1 MLGMAER
8 FSGEWRSVKLGDVVR
23 GKLSYGINAAAVPY
37 DGKNPAYIRITDIT
51 EYGRYNA
58 AGKVSVIASTRE
70 REKYRLREGDIVLAR
85 TGSVG
90 KSYLYDPKDGELIY
104 AGYLIKA
111 SINCE
116 KCDPRY
122 VFYQLH
128 TRRYWSWI
136 ATMSKRSVQSGINS
150 KEYALFTFPL
160 PPLDEQIAIADTLSA
175 FDRHLANL
183 SELIAKHEGIRAGAL
198 EDLLSGRTR
207 LPGFSG
213 EWRTVKAGDI
223 VKIIRGVS
231 YSEHDAHRERLSGD
245 CLILRGGNVLED
257 GHITITDSDNV
268 YVSGNLVKDKQRIRK
283 NDVVIVSSTASM
295 RVIGKAGIIDADYSD
310 VAHGAFLMLIRP
322 IRSQNIVAEYVSWY
336 FTTHEYRHQIKHLVA
351 GGVIQ
356 NIKLEHIKN
365 LMIPV
370 PPVDEQ
376 IAIAQTLSALDLNIS
391 NLKAEHAKISA
402 LRIAAINDLLTAKIR
417 LPRPH

>member
-207 LPGFSG
+207 LPGFSC
-213 EWRTVKAGDI
+213 EWRTVKLGEVVSVKRGKRVVRRDLSVRGKFPVFQNSLKPLGYFDRNNCPPESAFLIAGGNAGDAGFCDSAFWAADDCYYF
-223 VKIIRGVS
+223 VERESVHQKFLYYVLIRNH
-231 YSEHDAHRERLSGD
+231 YYLHTQARRTTIPRLSHD
-245 CLILRGGNVLED
+245 IIES
-257 GHITITDSDNV
+257 ITIP
-268 YVSGNLVKDKQRIRK
+268 L
-283 NDVVIVSSTASM
+283 
-295 RVIGKAGIIDADYSD
+295 
-310 VAHGAFLMLIRP
+310 
-322 IRSQNIVAEYVSWY
+322 
-336 FTTHEYRHQIKHLVA
+336 
-351 GGVIQ
+351 
-356 NIKLEHIKN
+356 
-365 LMIPV
+365 

-376 IAIAQTLSALDLNIS
+376 IAIAETLSALDLNIT
-391 NLKAEHAKISA
+391 NLKAEHAKISS
-402 LRIAAINDLLTAKIR
+402 LRTAAINDLLTAKIR